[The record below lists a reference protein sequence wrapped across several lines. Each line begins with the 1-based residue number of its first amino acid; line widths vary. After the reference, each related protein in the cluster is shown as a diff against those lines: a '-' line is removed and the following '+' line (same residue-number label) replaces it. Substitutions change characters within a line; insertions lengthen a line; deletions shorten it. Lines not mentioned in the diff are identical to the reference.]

1 MTLLKKTAITSLAVA
16 TFAISTL
23 SVEAG
28 RRERNL
34 ALGLVG
40 GLVAGAAIA
49 GAQHSHRYEDE
60 VYYNDRPAYRP
71 RPVYSNHYSWCSNRY
86 KSYDPGSNTWV
97 SYGGQVRNCRSPY
110 GR

>member
-1 MTLLKKTAITSLAVA
+1 MSLFKKTAITGLALA
-16 TFAISTL
+16 TFTISTL

-49 GAQHSHRYEDE
+49 GAHNRHYDDHT
-60 VYYNDRPAYRP
+60 YYDDRPEYRP
-71 RPVYSNHYSWCSNRY
+71 RPVYSDHYSWCSNRY
-86 KSYDPGSNTWV
+86 RSYDPSSNTWI
-97 SYGGQVRNCRSPY
+97 SRSGRVRNCRSPY